1 MSSQHPFPWLHGG
14 PSYGSATLGLSLH
27 LLTCIW
33 VPSASGPLPSPA
45 DVYWVPSAS
54 GPLHYSAS
62 GVAVNLCVQD
72 LFACLFSIL
81 FGTDLRAELLGHM
94 VVQSLGC
101 GQLLSTPWTVALQA
115 SLSFTISW
123 SLLRLMSFE
132 LMMITG

>member
-1 MSSQHPFPWLHGG
+1 MVARVITTPLPMAEWLSVVRLCH
-14 PSYGSATLGLSLH
+14 TW
-27 LLTCIW
+27 I
-33 VPSASGPLPSPA
+33 LPSPD

-81 FGTDLRAELLGHM
+81 FGTDLGAGLLGHM
-94 VVQSLGC
+94 VVESLSC
-101 GQLLSTPWTVALQA
+101 GQVLSTPWTVALQA

-132 LMMITG
+132 LMMVTQ

>member
-1 MSSQHPFPWLHGG
+1 M
-14 PSYGSATLGLSLH
+14 
-27 LLTCIW
+27 
-33 VPSASGPLPSPA
+33 
-45 DVYWVPSAS
+45 
-54 GPLHYSAS
+54 
-62 GVAVNLCVQD
+62 NLCVQD